1 MPYTTTHVLVGI
13 ILIELFT
20 DFFIKDNKKFPRY
33 YILIMAIA
41 SIFPDLEYI
50 FQMPNLHR
58 NLLHT
63 LFVPLLFLILGFIT
77 MQTKIKNKEIKK
89 RHLKLPII
97 LFIFAAGS
105 FLHILLDVLLR
116 DGAMLFYPFLDA
128 KIGLSLISYF
138 PISESIVLI
147 ILDALLL
154 FFWIFWMEFKL
165 KISDYF

>member
-13 ILIELFT
+13 ILIELFR

-89 RHLKLPII
+89 RHLKYIFQIGKNGSYSHNQNIVSRKFFII
-97 LFIFAAGS
+97 FN
-105 FLHILLDVLLR
+105 
-116 DGAMLFYPFLDA
+116 
-128 KIGLSLISYF
+128 K
-138 PISESIVLI
+138 
-147 ILDALLL
+147 
-154 FFWIFWMEFKL
+154 
-165 KISDYF
+165 KISK